1 MTGEAAE
8 LPHDLLFTMSANSSW
23 MRRSPVSSGWKEVA
37 SSGPCRTA
45 TIRHLGYHVGV
56 VVESD
61 CLDDRGGAARRVAD
75 LKMPSAAAGV
85 DLRLITATGTWLAEA
100 EQAGLGDR
108 DYTAMLKTILR
119 GRDNGLSAGMRAS
132 TTGNCAQRRW
142 PSGAERA

>member
-1 MTGEAAE
+1 
-8 LPHDLLFTMSANSSW
+8 

-45 TIRHLGYHVGV
+45 TIRHLGNHVGV
-56 VVESD
+56 VVEGD

-119 GRDNGLSAGMRAS
+119 GRDNGPSCPRPYAPPAPRTKPAGYDGLIIDLDGVVWR
-132 TTGNCAQRRW
+132 G
-142 PSGAERA
+142 